1 MVKLVMS
8 DERSCRWTVCSPSLI
23 PVTLLLVLLCYPA
36 FGKENKYCK
45 PLKQIKGD
53 VKVNVLYSRENH
65 LKRG

>member
-1 MVKLVMS
+1 MDCLDS
-8 DERSCRWTVCSPSLI
+8 SLI

-53 VKVNVLYSRENH
+53 VKVNVLYSREKH

>member
-1 MVKLVMS
+1 MDGQVGNV
-8 DERSCRWTVCSPSLI
+8 SCAELQMDCLDSSLI

-65 LKRG
+65 LK